1 METPL
6 HWLGVAKGKEEV
18 WRQVSARPIQDGFV
32 IDGLHKDAGAITL
45 TSSGNPERYVDCGY
59 ITSYV
64 ENAQGERTY
73 EFAAATASTEY
84 ELMAGRETVSIAR
97 GMALDARITVT
108 VMATGDKE
116 TRMSATARY
125 VLSRT
130 MLIRNTQNGSQTMS
144 QRRDLA
150 SNQRGTFPGTVARR
164 PSGVLEAGVLSAFA
178 P

>member
-1 METPL
+1 
-6 HWLGVAKGKEEV
+6 
-18 WRQVSARPIQDGFV
+18 V
-32 IDGLHKDAGAITL
+32 IDGLHKDAGLITF
-45 TSSGNPERYVDCGY
+45 TYGGNPERYVDCGY

-64 ENAQGERTY
+64 KNARGERTY

-97 GMALDARITVT
+97 GMVLDAGNTVA
-108 VMATGDKE
+108 MIPTGDKE

-130 MLIRNTQNGSQTMS
+130 MLIRNTQNGSRTMS
-144 QRRDLA
+144 HRIDLA
-150 SNQRGTFPGTVARR
+150 SNQEGRFPGTVACR